1 MSKKDIKTYRA
12 KLSEFKQLDQ
22 NPNKHTERGQY
33 LLETGIENVGYMDS
47 MVSSEDNVILSGN
60 LRSEVAGEKLG
71 DEIIVIETD
80 GTVPIM
86 HRRTDVKSTDE
97 RAKLAAISANRSE
110 VDWEIAV
117 IEQAEQAELFFWES
131 ELDDLR
137 AQSEIEDEIEQQLA
151 ESGNTSDGRES
162 LKPDTVVRALVKMS
176 DVSLFEKAIQATG
189 LRNRGDALREICEV
203 YLLEKGQFDFAEEDS
218 FAEVDF
224 ETD

>member
-1 MSKKDIKTYRA
+1 MDKVKAYKA
-12 KLSEFKQLDQ
+12 KLSDFKQLDQ

-137 AQSEIEDEIEQQLA
+137 AQYEIEDEIEQQLV
-151 ESGNTSDGRES
+151 ESGTGSDGRES
-162 LKPDTVVRALVKMS
+162 LKPDTVVRALIKVG

-189 LRNRGDALREICEV
+189 LRNRGDALREICET
-203 YLLEKGQFDFAEEDS
+203 YLFEKGQFDFAEES
-218 FAEVDF
+218 FAAEVDL